1 MSWIKDIEG
10 RTVLEC
16 SQDFTDQAH
25 AGELSEHDREA
36 GDRID
41 NDDIVNK
48 ITLISLRSVNNLNY
62 QVKQRLILAAP
73 TVLSWR
79 VSGSIMANCTYL
91 SVQFTNKAAAW
102 FGQEQSLPAA
112 TPHWAPASS
121 RTQTW
126 LREWCCSWYLL
137 VVSGKVCCSWQLRL
151 RHKQTK
157 LVPAREPGSII
168 VSLSPAAPGY

>member
-79 VSGSIMANCTYL
+79 VWGSIMANCTYL

-102 FGQEQSLPAA
+102 FGQEQSPACCHTA
-112 TPHWAPASS
+112 LSS
-121 RTQTW
+121 SQLQDPDLVERVM
-126 LREWCCSWYLL
+126 LFLIFACCLW
-137 VVSGKVCCSWQLRL
+137 
-151 RHKQTK
+151 
-157 LVPAREPGSII
+157 
-168 VSLSPAAPGY
+168 